1 MYAGEYK
8 GNFNENK
15 EYQQIILPVELGKN
29 YQQTGSTNPEIQSSW
44 MRTWVR
50 HKTVTFKLRINKNAC
65 HAT

>member
-29 YQQTGSTNPEIQSSW
+29 YQQTGSTNPEIQSS
-44 MRTWVR
+44 
-50 HKTVTFKLRINKNAC
+50 
-65 HAT
+65 